1 MKPSMIAGMIGALA
15 LLAAGAVQARPI
27 DESQL
32 LPVDQAFALQASAAD
47 AVADLAARG
56 LGVAVLSASMA
67 SGHRDRLVVRSIDDL
82 ATPALLALVWRGG
95 RSPAVRELLARCEE
109 EFGVGRGRAAAVGQA
124 APPAT
129 AGLR

>member
-1 MKPSMIAGMIGALA
+1 MI
-15 LLAAGAVQARPI
+15 
-27 DESQL
+27 
-32 LPVDQAFALQASAAD
+32 ALQASAAD

-67 SGHRDRLVVRSIDDL
+67 SGHRDRLVVRTIDGL

-109 EFGVGRGRAAAVGQA
+109 EFGVREGRAAAVGQA
-124 APPAT
+124 APRAT